1 MWQSTSMT
9 YARAHLVDTYNGG
22 FYHCISRCVRRG
34 WLCGEDS
41 VSGHSYEHRRAWVEA
56 RILLLAEIFA
66 VEVFGYA
73 VMSNH
78 YHLVLEV
85 EPRRVA
91 VWSDEEVVQRWLRL
105 SPTQNAGP
113 DDTRAF
119 TILLDAKRVSR
130 IRERLGSL
138 SWFMRYL
145 NEPIARQANCEDGC
159 SGRFWE
165 GRFKSIA
172 LLDDAAIVA
181 CMAYVDMNPIRAK
194 IAKCVE
200 DATHTSVQRRII
212 QPDESSTGLGSLSRV
227 GVSLSDYVEM
237 VRWTI
242 AINDGDV
249 SAPCEQAMRTLTRL
263 NQSADGWLGQVNVN
277 RFKYRAYGSARILKQ
292 YAQTLGQQ
300 WIKTGTH
307 LHHTT

>member
-1 MWQSTSMT
+1 MT
-9 YARAHLVDTYNGG
+9 YARAHLVDTDNGG

-66 VEVFGYA
+66 IEVFGYA

-78 YHLVLEV
+78 YHLVVEV
-85 EPRRVA
+85 QPQRLA
-91 VWSDEEVVQRWLRL
+91 LWSDEQTVQRWLRL
-105 SPTQNAGP
+105 STTHSEP
-113 DDTRAF
+113 DDNRASA
-119 TILLDAKRVSR
+119 ILLDAERVSR

-145 NEPIARQANCEDGC
+145 NEPIARQANREDGC
-159 SGRFWE
+159 TGRFWE

-172 LLDDAAIVA
+172 LLDEAAIVA

-200 DATHTSVQRRII
+200 DASHTSVHRRIS
-212 QPDESSTGLGSLSRV
+212 QVDKSCTGLGDLSRV
-227 GVSLSDYVEM
+227 GLSLSHYVEM
-237 VRWTI
+237 LRWTI
-242 AINDGDV
+242 SINAGEISTPSV
-249 SAPCEQAMRTLTRL
+249 QAAQALTRL
-263 NQSADGWLGQVNVN
+263 NQTADGWLGQVKVN
-277 RFKYRAYGSARILKQ
+277 RFKYRAYGSTRRLKQ
-292 YAQTLGQQ
+292 YAQALGQQ
-300 WIKTGTH
+300 WIKVGTH
-307 LHHTT
+307 IHNPA

>member
-1 MWQSTSMT
+1 MT
-9 YARAHLVDTYNGG
+9 YARAHLVDSDNGG

-41 VSGHSYEHRRAWVEA
+41 LSGHSYEHRRAWVEA
-56 RILLLAEIFA
+56 RILLLADIFA

-85 EPRRVA
+85 EPQRVA
-91 VWSDEEVVQRWLRL
+91 LWSDEEAVERWLRL
-105 SPTQNAGP
+105 SVTHNTEA
-113 DDTRAF
+113 DDTRASA
-119 TILLDAKRVSR
+119 ILIDAERVSH
-130 IRERLGSL
+130 IRQRLSSL

-145 NEPIARQANCEDGC
+145 NEPIARQANREDGC
-159 SGRFWE
+159 TGRFWE

-200 DATHTSVQRRII
+200 DATHTSVQRRIS
-212 QPDESSTGLGSLSRV
+212 QADQSSTGLGDLSRV
-227 GVSLSDYVEM
+227 GVSMGGYVEM
-237 VRWTI
+237 LRWTI
-242 AINDGDV
+242 AINGGETSTP
-249 SAPCEQAMRTLTRL
+249 SAQAMQTLTCL
-263 NQSADGWLGQVNVN
+263 NQTADSWLGQVQVN
-277 RFKYRAYGSARILKQ
+277 RFKYRAYGSARRLKR

-300 WIKTGTH
+300 WIKTGSH
-307 LHHTT
+307 IQHPA

>member
-1 MWQSTSMT
+1 MT
-9 YARAHLVDTYNGG
+9 YARAHLVDADNGG

-34 WLCGEDS
+34 WLCGEDI
-41 VSGHSYEHRRAWVEA
+41 VSGHSYEHRRAWIEA

-66 VEVFGYA
+66 IEVFGYA

-78 YHLVLEV
+78 YHLVVEV

-91 VWSDEEVVQRWLRL
+91 AWSDEDVVQRWLQL
-105 SPTQNAGP
+105 SPTHNAET
-113 DDTRAF
+113 DDMRAS
-119 TILLDAKRVSR
+119 TLLLDVKRVVR
-130 IRERLGSL
+130 IRERLSSL

-145 NEPIARQANCEDGC
+145 NEPIARQANREDGC
-159 SGRFWE
+159 TGRFWE

-194 IAKCVE
+194 IAKRVE

-212 QPDESSTGLGSLSRV
+212 QADEKSSGLGDLSRV
-227 GVSLSDYVEM
+227 GVSLCDYVEM
-237 VRWTI
+237 LRWTI
-242 AINDGDV
+242 SVNNGDV
-249 SAPCEQAMRTLTRL
+249 STPSKQSVQTLAQL
-263 NQSADGWLGQVNVN
+263 NQSADGWLGQVKVN
-277 RFKYRAYGSARILKQ
+277 RFKYRAYGSARLLKQ

-307 LHHTT
+307 IQHLA